1 MTLKNLNANQ
11 KGILLLR
18 ISLGVLFF
26 WLGILK
32 FFPGISPAEDIAGRT
47 FLVLS
52 FGYLKPNVSLPLLAI
67 WECTIAVG
75 FFTNKG
81 MRWIIVIFYLHMLGT
96 FFPLFL
102 FPQDTWQIV
111 PFVPTLLGQYILKN
125 IVLVA
130 AGYTVAN
137 ANKF

>member
-1 MTLKNLNANQ
+1 MKFKTLAANE

-18 ISLGVLFF
+18 ISLSILFF

-47 FLVLS
+47 FLALS
-52 FGYLKPNVSLPLLAI
+52 FGYLKPNVSLPLLAL
-67 WECTIAVG
+67 WECTIALG
-75 FFTNKG
+75 FFSNKA
-81 MRWIIVIFYLHMLGT
+81 MRWVMILFYLHMLGT

-130 AGYTVAN
+130 AGYAVGT
-137 ANKF
+137 ANKL

>member
-1 MTLKNLNANQ
+1 MKFKTLAANE

-18 ISLGVLFF
+18 ISLSILFF

-47 FLVLS
+47 FLALS
-52 FGYLKPNVSLPLLAI
+52 FGYLKPNVSLPLLAL

-81 MRWIIVIFYLHMLGT
+81 MRWVMILFYLHMLGT

-130 AGYTVAN
+130 AGYSIGA
-137 ANKF
+137 ANKL